1 MLCVRLAPVRPL
13 TANENKKTVLDTYY
27 KNNNYANIIKFMK
40 ITLNSTENRQ
50 KTQKAQNGFSKESVQ
65 NADLMST
72 HE

>member
-1 MLCVRLAPVRPL
+1 
-13 TANENKKTVLDTYY
+13 
-27 KNNNYANIIKFMK
+27 MK